1 MVYHQPNVINI
12 KDGIVTV
19 LDTNKCD
26 LWILCVTH
34 WDVIAF
40 PLPFLLEAPP
50 AAEDGGPPDVTKLHT
65 IAQPTDR

>member
-34 WDVIAF
+34 
-40 PLPFLLEAPP
+40 
-50 AAEDGGPPDVTKLHT
+50 
-65 IAQPTDR
+65 